1 MFPQRIFKTWK
12 TTYLPEQW
20 KAYQKSWKTLHPSW
34 TYVFHTDSDNRRF
47 ILSHFPS
54 LIDTYDA
61 LPYNINRV
69 DFVRYAYLYV
79 HGGIYADL
87 DCECIKSL
95 DTLKK
100 KKETEIILA
109 YDSLKHLECAF
120 MISTPKQPLWLHVL
134 HEIHKRLY
142 EPSLKLQ
149 LYGALSRS
157 TYILNLTGPS
167 MLEEVLKSTP
177 VKGVEIFPSDA
188 FYPKQWNDTTHH
200 DGRAIA
206 TAQTYVVDI
215 TKIP

>member
-1 MFPQRIFKTWK
+1 
-12 TTYLPEQW
+12 
-20 KAYQKSWKTLHPSW
+20 
-34 TYVFHTDSDNRRF
+34 
-47 ILSHFPS
+47 

-167 MLEEVLKSTP
+167 MLEAVLKS
-177 VKGVEIFPSDA
+177 VSVQGVEIFPSDA

-206 TAQTYVVDI
+206 TAQTYVVHHMTGSWI
-215 TKIP
+215 SPFEKYSYELIKWTSQSSWRLACVSVCLCAFIVFLLYLFIRS